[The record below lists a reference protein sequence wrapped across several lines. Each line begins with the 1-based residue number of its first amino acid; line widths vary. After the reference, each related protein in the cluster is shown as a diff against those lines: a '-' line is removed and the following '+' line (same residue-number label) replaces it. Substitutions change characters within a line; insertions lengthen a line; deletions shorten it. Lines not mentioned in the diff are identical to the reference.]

1 MGTEAN
7 VCCYQQEGRQS
18 RMVENLHPAYSHT
31 KILNVFNNSIFW
43 NNFLFENV
51 LIRSKAMIFA
61 FVYWITLTAY
71 FIRYASSQFPNNTN
85 TQSANRMAAT
95 QFI

>member
-1 MGTEAN
+1 
-7 VCCYQQEGRQS
+7 
-18 RMVENLHPAYSHT
+18 
-31 KILNVFNNSIFW
+31 
-43 NNFLFENV
+43 
-51 LIRSKAMIFA
+51 MIFA

-71 FIRYASSQFPNNTN
+71 FIRYASLQFPININ